1 MFGKKVRT
9 WSCMKDTKLTKG
21 GVKIVIVKHID
32 NLCILNFVQEYLQH
46 YIHVAMTLCLTLVRE
61 LEWMV

>member
-1 MFGKKVRT
+1 
-9 WSCMKDTKLTKG
+9 MKDTKLTKG